1 MKALFCMHGADA
13 AYGSLRR
20 YSGAISAILRRYS
33 ACDPDAAAVADAVL
47 LQKAENKKKIE
58 P

>member
-1 MKALFCMHGADA
+1 MLGADA
-13 AYGSLRR
+13 AYGSSRR
-20 YSGAISAILRRYS
+20 YSGAISAIVRRYS